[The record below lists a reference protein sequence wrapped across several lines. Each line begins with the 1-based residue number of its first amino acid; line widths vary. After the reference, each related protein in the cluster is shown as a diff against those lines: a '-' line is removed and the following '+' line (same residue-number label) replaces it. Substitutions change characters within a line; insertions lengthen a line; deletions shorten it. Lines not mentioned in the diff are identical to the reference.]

1 VDSAQAR
8 ADGFVYG
15 TAPIVQVQM
24 TGEALSSE
32 ALRLLGDSG
41 AMEEMRRGLGEVRA
55 RLASDRDPM
64 ETAADLI
71 RSAFEKEL
79 VHDR

>member
-1 VDSAQAR
+1 
-8 ADGFVYG
+8 
-15 TAPIVQVQM
+15 
-24 TGEALSSE
+24 
-32 ALRLLGDSG
+32 
-41 AMEEMRRGLGEVRA
+41 MEEMRRGLGEVRA